1 LVFNVSKYKKE
12 SAPRE
17 MPSDAN
23 DRHLAMLEA
32 IKPYAKASVQKNVT
46 DIPIECSIRKSK
58 LALVLMPQWAAHFPP
73 FNLARLSA
81 VVKQAGYQTKIL
93 DINARCYKEYKDNIE
108 VKENL
113 EFELWNSTS
122 NWRWVGSHYYNFIH
136 PIFENIYEEYI
147 DSIIEFKPDVVG
159 FSMYQFSEEPTK
171 WMIQELKKR
180 IPNLKIAV
188 GGSNVQHGW
197 FHIEPYYDYVVNG
210 EGEEAILKILDNV
223 ENGINYDTPQYIKQP
238 EEQRINL
245 NNLPMPD
252 YSSIDFNDY
261 EIPNGALS
269 ELSRGCTAKCT
280 FCEETHFWKYRQ
292 RQAVDAL
299 TEIEWLYYNKG
310 TDIIW
315 FIDSLVNGNLKELR
329 AFAKGVIAKGLKI
342 KWSGYARCDGRMDLE
357 YLKDLADSG
366 CMALNYGCESGSQ
379 KVLNDID
386 KGVTVDEMEQNF
398 RDGNTVGIMAATN
411 WIVGFPTET
420 YQDFADTMAFLWRMR
435 DMNINN
441 IGTGMGF
448 GMGPET
454 IVGQNPDRFNL
465 SAQKY
470 LGYWITKDFRL
481 GGTHVLTRVKCFN
494 IFVDNL
500 VTERPFWYPYRPNLK
515 KYHYDL
521 KFHNDTVLKELK
533 YEKFDYDII
542 KTNINPYAD
551 SLVNEMWPIFRT
563 LWKARG
569 GYDIVV
575 KFDPELDFEEF
586 GDNFGTG
593 LYDAEY
599 KFSIDDS
606 GNWSANF
613 RINFTQHYNSN
624 NDTRESHRHGPFFAQ
639 EFSKMQGNAAKR
651 ARKLAKPD
659 WGNEGR
665 SNEQFQEI
673 LNEEFYL
680 NQTTEW
686 SFNWKWNGTGNWGNY
701 KEYEISSPSYKNIEE
716 TNYQPIKFIKH
727 QDYKV

>member
-1 LVFNVSKYKKE
+1 
-12 SAPRE
+12 
-17 MPSDAN
+17 
-23 DRHLAMLEA
+23 
-32 IKPYAKASVQKNVT
+32 
-46 DIPIECSIRKSK
+46 
-58 LALVLMPQWAAHFPP
+58 MPQWAAYFPP

-81 VVKQAGYQTKIL
+81 VAKNAGYQTKIV
-93 DINARCYKEYKDNIE
+93 DINAKCYREYQNSIKDKID
-108 VKENL
+108 
-113 EFELWNSTS
+113 FEMWNAAS
-122 NWRWVGSHYYNFIH
+122 NWRWVGNHYYNFIH
-136 PIFENIYEEYI
+136 GLFENIFQEYI
-147 DSIIEFKPDVVG
+147 KSIVEFQPDVIG

-171 WMIQELKKR
+171 WMIQELKKLL
-180 IPNLKIAV
+180 PNAKIAV

-223 ENGINYDTPQYIKQP
+223 ENDINYDTPQYIKQP

-252 YSSIDFNDY
+252 YSTIDFNDY

-329 AFAKGVIAKGLKI
+329 AFAKGIIAKGLKI
-342 KWSGYARCDGRMDLE
+342 KWTGYARCDGRMDLE

-379 KVLNDID
+379 RVLDDID
-386 KGVTVDEMEQNF
+386 KGVTVAEMEQNF
-398 RDGNTVGIMAATN
+398 RDGKEVGVTAATN

-420 YQDFADTMAFLWRMR
+420 YQDFADTMTFLWRMR
-435 DMNINN
+435 NMNISN

-454 IVGQNPDRFNL
+454 IVGQNPDKFNL
-465 SAQKY
+465 SGQKY
-470 LGYWITKDFRL
+470 LGYWITKDFQL
-481 GGTHVLTRVKCFN
+481 GGTHVHTRVKSFN

-500 VTERPFWYPYRPNLK
+500 VTEIPFSYPERPDLK

-521 KFHNDTVLKELK
+521 KFHNENNYQDID
-533 YEKFDYDII
+533 YENFDYNII

-551 SLVNEMWPIFRT
+551 SLVNEIWPILRILWRT
-563 LWKARG
+563 RG
-569 GYDIVV
+569 GYDIVI
-575 KFDPELDFEEF
+575 KFDPEIDFREF
-586 GDNFGTG
+586 GDNFGSG
-593 LYDAEY
+593 IYNAEY
-599 KFSIDDS
+599 KFSIDDC
-606 GNWSANF
+606 GLWKADFKIDFN
-613 RINFTQHYNSN
+613 QHYTTD
-624 NDTRESHRHGPFFAQ
+624 NDPRESHRHGPFFAQ
-639 EFSKMQGNAAKR
+639 EFSRMKGNAALR
-651 ARKLAKPD
+651 ARKLAKPL
-659 WGNEGR
+659 WGIEGR
-665 SNEQFQEI
+665 SQEDFEQL

-680 NQTTEW
+680 NQTIQW
-686 SFNWKWNGTGNWGNY
+686 SFNFKWKGEGDWSNYTDYKRDVSKNSLKDSSNY
-701 KEYEISSPSYKNIEE
+701 K
-716 TNYQPIKFIKH
+716 PIVFIK
-727 QDYKV
+727 

>member
-1 LVFNVSKYKKE
+1 MAFDVHKHKHE
-12 SAPRE
+12 AAPRE
-17 MPSDAN
+17 IPADAN
-23 DRHLAMLEA
+23 DRHLNMLEA

-46 DIPIECSIRKSK
+46 DVSIQYSQRKSK
-58 LALVLMPQWAAHFPP
+58 LVLVLMPQWAAYFPP

-81 VVKQAGYQTKIL
+81 VAKNAGYQTKIV
-93 DINARCYKEYKDNIE
+93 DINAKCYREYQNSIKDKID
-108 VKENL
+108 
-113 EFELWNSTS
+113 FEMWNAAS
-122 NWRWVGSHYYNFIH
+122 NWRWVGNHYYNFIH
-136 PIFENIYEEYI
+136 GLFENIFQEYI
-147 DSIIEFKPDVVG
+147 KSIVEFQPDVIG

-171 WMIQELKKR
+171 WMIQELKKLL
-180 IPNLKIAV
+180 PNAKIAV

-223 ENGINYDTPQYIKQP
+223 ENDINYDTPQYIKQP

-252 YSSIDFNDY
+252 YSTIDFNDY

-329 AFAKGVIAKGLKI
+329 AFAKGIIAKGLKI
-342 KWSGYARCDGRMDLE
+342 KWTGYARCDGRMDLE

-379 KVLNDID
+379 RVLDDID
-386 KGVTVDEMEQNF
+386 KGVTVAEMEQNF
-398 RDGNTVGIMAATN
+398 RDGKEVGVTAATN

-420 YQDFADTMAFLWRMR
+420 YQDFADTMTFLWRMR
-435 DMNINN
+435 NMNISN

-454 IVGQNPDRFNL
+454 IVGQNPDKFNL
-465 SAQKY
+465 SGQKY
-470 LGYWITKDFRL
+470 LGYWITKDFQL
-481 GGTHVLTRVKCFN
+481 GGTHVHTRVKSFN

-500 VTERPFWYPYRPNLK
+500 VTEIPFSYPERPDLK

-521 KFHNDTVLKELK
+521 KFHNENNYQDID
-533 YEKFDYDII
+533 YENFDYNII

-551 SLVNEMWPIFRT
+551 SLVNEIWPILRILWRT
-563 LWKARG
+563 RG
-569 GYDIVV
+569 GYDIVI
-575 KFDPELDFEEF
+575 KFDPEIDFREF
-586 GDNFGTG
+586 GDNFGSG
-593 LYDAEY
+593 IYNAEY
-599 KFSIDDS
+599 KFSIDDC
-606 GNWSANF
+606 GLWKADFKIDFN
-613 RINFTQHYNSN
+613 QHYTTD
-624 NDTRESHRHGPFFAQ
+624 NDPRESHRHGPFFAQ
-639 EFSKMQGNAAKR
+639 EFSRMKGNAALR
-651 ARKLAKPD
+651 ARKLAKPL
-659 WGNEGR
+659 WGIEGR
-665 SNEQFQEI
+665 SQEDFEQL

-680 NQTTEW
+680 NQTIQW
-686 SFNWKWNGTGNWGNY
+686 SFNFKWKGEGDWSNYTDYKRDVSKNSLKDSSNY
-701 KEYEISSPSYKNIEE
+701 K
-716 TNYQPIKFIKH
+716 PIVFIK
-727 QDYKV
+727 